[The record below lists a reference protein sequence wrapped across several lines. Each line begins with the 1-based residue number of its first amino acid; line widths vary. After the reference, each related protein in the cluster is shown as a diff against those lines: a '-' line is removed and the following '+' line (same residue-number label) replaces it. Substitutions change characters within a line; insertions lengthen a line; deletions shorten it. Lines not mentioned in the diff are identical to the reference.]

1 MGNAR
6 TQKKTSQTPPLAHI
20 GISGCGFQ
28 LLSLPKNQS
37 ADPTPVPAKP
47 QKSVIFSHHNPL
59 VTEFRT
65 PAFLKNGRV
74 WVFSTSTHRSRSPGT
89 QLPTTWILLCG
100 LVLPHWGLG
109 PPRPSFPHSL
119 VPPCL
124 ACCLQ
129 ASWGTLPSLHSQIQI
144 RGSQLQAQLWL
155 RPQDCPRAPPL
166 SFSALGSCSQSQK
179 AALGGP

>member
-1 MGNAR
+1 M
-6 TQKKTSQTPPLAHI
+6 AHI

-37 ADPTPVPAKP
+37 AGPTPVPAKP
-47 QKSVIFSHHNPL
+47 QRSVIFSHHNPL

-74 WVFSTSTHRSRSPGT
+74 WISSTSTHRSRSPGT

-100 LVLPHWGLG
+100 LILPHWGLG

-119 VPPCL
+119 VLPCL

-129 ASWGTLPSLHSQIQI
+129 ASWGYFAISTFSNPDPWISAAGPALAQAPGLPSGPAPFLFSPGVLFPEPKSCPW
-144 RGSQLQAQLWL
+144 RSLKKVSLQWSEGKY
-155 RPQDCPRAPPL
+155 P
-166 SFSALGSCSQSQK
+166 
-179 AALGGP
+179 